1 MIRHLRR
8 VRPKSK
14 PKNRRFNAPGR
25 PRPGHRAR
33 IRAGFSLIELLTV
46 FIIAGILGML
56 SIGRISTMIQQSKV
70 TRASQAITNDLQSAF
85 AIAARNRQP
94 VRIVWD
100 PSRMS
105 FSIMNRAQTL
115 TYRKVTLGALS
126 GYNFTAS
133 NVSMYPTVPV
143 EVYPNGLATD
153 SIAFSLTYNGYR
165 KRIGMTRAGL
175 VRSY

>member
-1 MIRHLRR
+1 MRRTRKLR
-8 VRPKSK
+8 
-14 PKNRRFNAPGR
+14 R

-33 IRAGFSLIELLTV
+33 IRAGVTFIEILTV
-46 FIIAGILGML
+46 IVIASILGML
-56 SIGRISTMIQQSKV
+56 SVGRISTQITQSKV
-70 TRASQAITNDLQSAF
+70 TRASQAIRNDLQSAF

-100 PSRMS
+100 ASRMS

-126 GYNFTAS
+126 GYALNSS
-133 NVSMYPTVPV
+133 NVTMYPNNPV
-143 EVYPNGLATD
+143 EVFPNGLATD
-153 SIAFSLTYNGYR
+153 SISFAINVNGYQ

>member
-1 MIRHLRR
+1 MIRLTR
-8 VRPKSK
+8 RPKLLLRK
-14 PKNRRFNAPGR
+14 RPTNAHRR

-56 SIGRISTMIQQSKV
+56 SMGRIGTMIQQSKL

-100 PSRMS
+100 PARLS
-105 FSIMNRAQTL
+105 FSIMNRAQTMS
-115 TYRKVTLGALS
+115 YRKITLGAFS
-126 GYNFTAS
+126 GYNFSAS
-133 NVSMYPTVPV
+133 NVTMYPSSGVV
-143 EVYPNGLATD
+143 EVFPNGLATD
-153 SIAFSLTYNGYR
+153 SIAFSLSYNGYQ

>member
-1 MIRHLRR
+1 MIRS
-8 VRPKSK
+8 KSK
-14 PKNRRFNAPGR
+14 PKRRTNAPGR

-100 PSRMS
+100 STRMS
-105 FSIMNRAQTL
+105 FSIMNRAQTM
-115 TYRKVTLGALS
+115 TYRKVTLGSFS
-126 GYNFTAS
+126 GYNFNAT
-133 NVSMYPTVPV
+133 NVSMYPGSGVPV

-153 SIAFSLTYNGYR
+153 SIAFSLTFNGYR

>member
-1 MIRHLRR
+1 MIRPTRR
-8 VRPKSK
+8 TSTKLT
-14 PKNRRFNAPGR
+14 RRTPVPRR

-46 FIIAGILGML
+46 FIIAGILGMM
-56 SIGRISTMIQQSKV
+56 SIGRISSMISQSKV
-70 TRASQAITNDLQSAF
+70 TRASQAVTNDLQSAF

-100 PSRMS
+100 ASRMS
-105 FSIMNRAQTL
+105 FSITNRAQTM
-115 TYRKVTLGALS
+115 TYRKVTLGAFS

-133 NVSMYPTVPV
+133 NVTMYPTVPV

-153 SIAFSLTYNGYR
+153 SIAFSITFNGYR